1 MHDLLEG
8 IVQYELNLFF
18 SIPMNTTDHK
28 HGHTALRKKGFRNVS
43 SNKQLGLNASV
54 CVLCTTTTTFFFTDE
69 MICYVKYLISD
80 HHNIFKCLYHDR
92 KLIPKNH
99 FMINFS

>member
-1 MHDLLEG
+1 MSLTFHPYEHDG
-8 IVQYELNLFF
+8 PQTRTH
-18 SIPMNTTDHK
+18 STS
-28 HGHTALRKKGFRNVS
+28 KKGFRNVS